1 MLFIAEVQDDL
12 FCFNPLSLGAKY
24 EFKYVMKICL
34 NRMISGLWGLLWPV
48 LQAVTILL
56 AMVRKINLAIKIKAK
71 VSSFTLVSLSGWVA
85 LQKIKFVIS
94 QKVSCVLFGV
104 HLIILGHQLC
114 P

>member
-1 MLFIAEVQDDL
+1 
-12 FCFNPLSLGAKY
+12 
-24 EFKYVMKICL
+24 
-34 NRMISGLWGLLWPV
+34 MISGLWGLLWPV

-56 AMVRKINLAIKIKAK
+56 AMVRKNNLAIKIKAK
-71 VSSFTLVSLSGWVA
+71 VGSFTLVSLSCWVA

>member
-1 MLFIAEVQDDL
+1 MNL
-12 FCFNPLSLGAKY
+12 NN
-24 EFKYVMKICL
+24 VMKICL

-71 VSSFTLVSLSGWVA
+71 VGSFTLVSLSCWVA

-94 QKVSCVLFGV
+94 QKVSCVLFGI

>member
-1 MLFIAEVQDDL
+1 
-12 FCFNPLSLGAKY
+12 
-24 EFKYVMKICL
+24 
-34 NRMISGLWGLLWPV
+34 MISGLWGLLWPV

-71 VSSFTLVSLSGWVA
+71 VGSFTLVSLSSWVA
-85 LQKIKFVIS
+85 LQKIKFVIL

>member
-71 VSSFTLVSLSGWVA
+71 VGSFTLVA